1 MKSCLSLTEKTDL
14 KQESETG
21 SQATSF
27 TSQLDS
33 ETKLAMM
40 RSHLYPDS
48 LKNYNFDKFKPEK

>member
-1 MKSCLSLTEKTDL
+1 MKSCLTEKTDL